1 MGESPEKT
9 LAITFVVFAF
19 VYTTIYFA
27 CHYYCCSDRDR
38 YGLHRMPDSIERY
51 QQRLDALEQQAQ
63 RGETEDANV
72 SRSSNASINGRARGS
87 TNRTTDTHLGTYT
100 SSA

>member
-9 LAITFVVFAF
+9 FAIIFVVFAF

-38 YGLHRMPDSIERY
+38 YGQHRMPDSIERY

-63 RGETEDANV
+63 RGETEDVNV
-72 SRSSNASINGRARGS
+72 SRSSNASINGARGS